1 MSLPENTTVLIVG
14 AGPAGLTTALSL
26 THHKC
31 HDFVIVDAV
40 VEGRNS
46 SRAIAIYSATVEV
59 SNSCIYMKAH

>member
-26 THHKC
+26 AYHRC

-40 VEGRNS
+40 VEGHNL
-46 SRAIAIYSATVEV
+46 SRAITIHSATVEV
-59 SNSCIYMKAH
+59 SNLCIDKKTQ